1 MEDFAEY
8 LMGSGIICND
18 ELTWL
23 VFHGSFDFG
32 YMLKILTGLQ
42 LPKSSEDF
50 FKSLKL
56 YCPNIYDIKYITLDV
71 EYCELVEEDRTVD
84 NCYSN
89 VAELTKDKSICK
101 DVSEIRRDYC
111 YMPFMM
117 DGDYEVCAE
126 LKNKYL
132 KQSCDTLSKVKKS

>member
-71 EYCELVEEDRTVD
+71 ENL
-84 NCYSN
+84 NGGLNSM
-89 VAELTKDKSICK
+89 ADKMGVRNS
-101 DVSEIRRDYC
+101 
-111 YMPFMM
+111 
-117 DGDYEVCAE
+117 
-126 LKNKYL
+126 L
-132 KQSCDTLSKVKKS
+132 